1 MTFPLGLSCLFF
13 SVFFATGKAVESSNL
28 QVQVSSRFIDGD
40 DILSAPRVVT
50 TVGQEAVIQ
59 VAREDRD
66 DFDGVMLSITPRVA
80 DGKVLLEGF
89 AFAGKGKLDGDDG
102 IKSRAKKALESFT
115 EQFEAER
122 DYEVDK
128 HAIMLQDVYNQGYKS
143 GDLNLCRLLLQDL
156 AKMKGIVVDR
166 VDVTSG
172 GEGFVFN
179 YQPPK
184 QEEA

>member
-1 MTFPLGLSCLFF
+1 MNERDTEREDKRIAKEVKKGEDLKTIKAVVSKYDTNTLNVKKS
-13 SVFFATGKAVESSNL
+13 AGKATNL
-28 QVQVSSRFIDGD
+28 VSYKRTTEIVKLILRGIRYT
-40 DILSAPRVVT
+40 DIMEYC
-50 TVGQEAVIQ
+50 EAHW
-59 VAREDRD
+59 
-66 DFDGVMLSITPRVA
+66 
-80 DGKVLLEGF
+80 
-89 AFAGKGKLDGDDG
+89 G
-102 IKSRAKKALESFT
+102 IKRRMASIYYKKALESFT

-128 HAIMLQDVYNQGYKS
+128 HAIMLQDLYNQGYKS

>member
-1 MTFPLGLSCLFF
+1 MNKRDKERAEKREAKVEKKEGDLETIKAVVSKYNPSDLNLNNS
-13 SVFFATGKAVESSNL
+13 AGKATNLVSYKRTTEVVKLILRGIRYTDIVEYC
-28 QVQVSSRFIDGD
+28 
-40 DILSAPRVVT
+40 
-50 TVGQEAVIQ
+50 EAHW
-59 VAREDRD
+59 
-66 DFDGVMLSITPRVA
+66 
-80 DGKVLLEGF
+80 
-89 AFAGKGKLDGDDG
+89 G
-102 IKSRAKKALESFT
+102 IKKRMASIYYKKALESFT

-128 HAIMLQDVYNQGYKS
+128 HAIMLQDLYNKGYKS

-184 QEEA
+184 QEKI